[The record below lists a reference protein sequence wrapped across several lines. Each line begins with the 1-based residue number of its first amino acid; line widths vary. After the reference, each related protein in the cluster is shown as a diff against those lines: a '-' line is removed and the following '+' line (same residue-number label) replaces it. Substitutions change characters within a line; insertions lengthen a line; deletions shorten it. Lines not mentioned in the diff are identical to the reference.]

1 MKTENNS
8 DVYNEGKE
16 SLPDE
21 KDLNV
26 LPQKLQSHVQTGDF
40 ALKELEQYGETL
52 QSANDK
58 YQSHLLYYL
67 SFLIAVFVLL
77 ISFYF
82 LDFGQFIYTVI
93 GVLVVLVLELLFLI
107 NSAAFNLVIPTS
119 GENWKK
125 FEKSFLYDLSNLN
138 PFFRMIIKRSEH
150 DRLVSQFRRKSL
162 YVLSRFGLLEIPD
175 VQRVVE
181 AFESVSDDEHIMI
194 SELSKEVENLSINKD
209 IFELFY
215 Y

>member
-1 MKTENNS
+1 MENNS
-8 DVYNEGKE
+8 DAYNGGKE
-16 SLPDE
+16 SSLDE
-21 KDLNV
+21 EYLKD
-26 LPQKLQSHVQTGDF
+26 LPQKIQSQVQTGTF

-52 QSANDK
+52 GNANDK
-58 YQSHLLYYL
+58 YKSRLLFNL
-67 SFLIAVFVLL
+67 FFLIAVFLL
-77 ISFYF
+77 IITLYF
-82 LDFGQFIYTVI
+82 LDFGLFIFTVI
-93 GVLVVLVLELLFLI
+93 GILVALVLELWSLLK
-107 NSAAFNLVIPTS
+107 SDAFNLMIPTT